1 MSTIY
6 NKERIHKLFLQMSGD
21 IQAMIRHD
29 NMPKLPRTIKQ
40 YAKEGRWYEELSDN
54 TNQNVVTVCED
65 GFSDDAGSKSRALIE
80 KKSEEATIDID
91 SDDIKKLE
99 QVKGVIYKFL
109 VPSSSDKSDKMDGLE
124 LKPKTY
130 AEAVKCY
137 LDVDSRIDEKKDK
150 SSNSGVNLWEEI
162 IRRCMS
168 PKD

>member
-1 MSTIY
+1 MSTRY
-6 NKERIHKLFLQMSGD
+6 DKERIHKLFLKMRGD
-21 IQAMIRHD
+21 IQAVIRHD
-29 NMPKLPRTIKQ
+29 SMPKSPRTIKQ

-80 KKSEEATIDID
+80 EKDKDATIDTD

-109 VPSSSDKSDKMDGLE
+109 VPSSSDKMDGLE